1 MFLIRN
7 PFVLGKCQIC
17 KKSLTKSKSNE
28 NFSDIEF
35 QIETWKIIKTVFGSD
50 RNQIGMKLIQHQL
63 GTFIDFIRTKVEYNI
78 QGFNDIEI

>member
-1 MFLIRN
+1 M
-7 PFVLGKCQIC
+7 
-17 KKSLTKSKSNE
+17 TKSKSNE